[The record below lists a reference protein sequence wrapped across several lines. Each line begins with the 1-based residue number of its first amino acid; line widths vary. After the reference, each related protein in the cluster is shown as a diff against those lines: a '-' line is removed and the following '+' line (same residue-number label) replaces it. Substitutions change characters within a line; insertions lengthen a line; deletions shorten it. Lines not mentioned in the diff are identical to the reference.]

1 MEVVWYK
8 PESARFM
15 EGSLNKRRRYSRFN
29 PIYEIRNSSEKSKNM
44 AAGP

>member
-15 EGSLNKRRRYSRFN
+15 KGSLNKRRRYSRFN
-29 PIYEIRNSSEKSKNM
+29 AIYEIRTSSEKSRNT
-44 AAGP
+44 APGP